1 MRGVS
6 SRDSP
11 FSRRFPPLSLSLSPS
26 LQKRIIIV
34 PRRPVCW
41 FTVILHFPYRR
52 YLTRFLPPRV
62 IAKRF
67 QLTIEY
73 FSNPLLPLSL
83 DYSILIVPPSRLTST
98 FPLRNFSCLEIIK
111 IFPSPFRKFARFL
124 SLPFPFF
131 FFEGKRGK
139 EELWRVDAKYRN
151 GIQASRILLPFPT
164 GAFIPHYARFIV
176 SRTKDD
182 SPWRV
187 LVPGAQTGTSISD
200 FMNE

>member
-1 MRGVS
+1 M
-6 SRDSP
+6 
-11 FSRRFPPLSLSLSPS
+11 
-26 LQKRIIIV
+26 
-34 PRRPVCW
+34 CW

-124 SLPFPFF
+124 SLPFPFLF
-131 FFEGKRGK
+131 SFSKEKGGRRSCGELTRNIETESRRRESCCHSPLAPLFPIMLGSLFLEQKTILRGAYLCR
-139 EELWRVDAKYRN
+139 ELRLERASQILWMNKSNWTLITGSFQPRKAK
-151 GIQASRILLPFPT
+151 LP
-164 GAFIPHYARFIV
+164 AF
-176 SRTKDD
+176 
-182 SPWRV
+182 
-187 LVPGAQTGTSISD
+187 
-200 FMNE
+200 